1 MPATTDTPSMRIL
14 LAGEGTRGDLQPLI
28 ELADRLRA
36 AGHEALVAGP
46 PDFTELAAAR
56 GVAYAPQG
64 PSFQAFISEHAAMLQ
79 RNPIAV
85 MREAIA
91 FLRERLEDEIDS
103 LVALARDADL
113 VVGGGAQMAAPTAAR
128 CHGVPYRYVCYCPAL
143 LPSVEHPPILVSWDN
158 ERRWLN
164 RLLWPL
170 MLGPISLLLRPLFAP
185 IHRRLGLPPVRSPY
199 RHMLGT
205 RPLLAADAI
214 LSGPPGDSPIAV
226 DQVPALQPRGGEP
239 LPPKLDAFLASGP
252 APVFV
257 GFGSMPDPDP
267 LATTRR
273 VLAAVEQL
281 GVRAIVSAGWA
292 QLGGVPLPEG
302 VIEIGPVAHTSLFP
316 RCAAIVHHGGAG
328 TTTTA
333 LRAGVPQVVVP
344 HLADQYYWGRRLRAV
359 GIGLV
364 AARKH
369 RLRTEDL
376 VRTLGVV
383 LENEIVRERA
393 AELGARARSDAAALD
408 PIGALLSRS

>member
-1 MPATTDTPSMRIL
+1 MRIL

-28 ELADRLRA
+28 ALADRLGA
-36 AGHEALVAGP
+36 AGHDALVAGP
-46 PDFTELAAAR
+46 PDFSALAAAH

-85 MREAIA
+85 MREALA
-91 FLRERLEDEIDS
+91 FMRERLEDEIDS
-103 LVALARDADL
+103 LVTLARDADL
-113 VVGGGAQMAAPTAAR
+113 VVGGGAQMAAPSAAQR
-128 CHGVPYRYVCYCPAL
+128 HGISYRYVCYCPAL
-143 LPSVEHPPILVSWDN
+143 LPSSEHPPILVSWDSD
-158 ERRWLN
+158 RRWLN

-170 MLGPISLLLRPLFAP
+170 MLGPTSFLLRRMFAP

-205 RPLLAADAI
+205 RPLLAADAV
-214 LSGPPGDSPIAV
+214 LARPPADSRIPV

-239 LPPKLDAFLASGP
+239 LPPKLDAFLAAGP

-302 VIEIGPVAHTSLFP
+302 VIETGPVAHTRLFP

-344 HLADQYYWGRRLRAV
+344 HLADQFYWGRRIRAA
-359 GIGLV
+359 GLGAV

-369 RLRTEDL
+369 RCRTGDL
-376 VRTLGVV
+376 VRALAAV
-383 LENEIVRERA
+383 LDNEVVRERA
-393 AELGARARSDAAALD
+393 SELGSRAREDEASLD
-408 PIGALLSRS
+408 PLEPLLRRLEDSPGASK